1 MDKYQ
6 DAIECASYLL
16 TLYDKLTKKQ
26 IAQYDYPWNMFLY
39 AFYMLFMPFY
49 PFNFL

>member
-6 DAIECASYLL
+6 DAISSASYLL
-16 TLYDKLTKKQ
+16 ELYDKLTKKQ

-39 AFYMLFMPFY
+39 ALIIGHCHQHYM
-49 PFNFL
+49 